1 MRKNPLRSLTEM
13 LRLVYNGGF
22 APVFPAVT
30 SRMVDYVLAREWSN
44 RKTPVTLEVYNL
56 YSVRA
61 ILGQIAAKN
70 IKAADITLI
79 VNGKEAT
86 IGEDGTCS
94 EITALEP
101 SLPILEA
108 V

>member
-1 MRKNPLRSLTEM
+1 M

-30 SRMVDYVLAREWSN
+30 SWLVDYLLARDWSH
-44 RKTPVTLEVYNL
+44 RDPPVTLEVYNL

-61 ILGQIAAKN
+61 VLNEIAAKN
-70 IKAADITLI
+70 INAADVMLI
-79 VNGKEAT
+79 VNGKASIIE
-86 IGEDGTCS
+86 EDGTCS
-94 EITALEP
+94 EISALEHL
-101 SLPILEA
+101 LPVLEE

>member
-1 MRKNPLRSLTEM
+1 MRLHRLRSLTEM

-30 SRMVDYVLAREWSN
+30 SRLVDYLVARDWSH
-44 RKTPVTLEVYNL
+44 REPPVTLEVYNL

-61 ILGQIAAKN
+61 VLGQIAAKN
-70 IKAADITLI
+70 INAADIQLI
-79 VNGKEAT
+79 INGKASIIE
-86 IGEDGTCS
+86 EDGTCS
-94 EITALEP
+94 DVTALEP
-101 SLPILEA
+101 PLPILEA

>member
-1 MRKNPLRSLTEM
+1 M
-13 LRLVYNGGF
+13 
-22 APVFPAVT
+22 FPAVT
-30 SRMVDYVLAREWSN
+30 TRLVDYVLAREWSN

-56 YSVRA
+56 YGVQA
-61 ILGQIAAKN
+61 ILGQVAAKN

-86 IGEDGTCS
+86 IEEDGTCS
-94 EITALEP
+94 EIAALEP
-101 SLPILEA
+101 PSPILEA

>member
-1 MRKNPLRSLTEM
+1 M

-30 SRMVDYVLAREWSN
+30 SRVVDYILTRGWSG
-44 RKTPVTLEVYNL
+44 RPTPVTIEVYNL

-61 ILGQIAAKN
+61 ILNEVAAKN
-70 IKAADITLI
+70 INPADIQLI
-79 VNGKEAT
+79 VNGKAAN
-86 IGEDGTCS
+86 IGDDGTCS
-94 EITALEP
+94 ELAALEP
-101 SLPILEA
+101 PLPILEA

>member
-1 MRKNPLRSLTEM
+1 MRKKPLGSLTEM

-30 SRMVDYVLAREWSN
+30 SRLVDYLLARDWSH

-61 ILGQIAAKN
+61 ILGEIAAKN
-70 IKAADITLI
+70 INAADVTLI
-79 VNGKEAT
+79 VNGKVSI

-101 SLPILEA
+101 PLPILEA